1 MKQFGAE
8 RVHHQLID
16 KFISLVVAIH
26 DFRLRPLIA
35 IFKEYK
41 VIEELSVA
49 DYKEAV
55 YAQQVE
61 SALSDK
67 KKYYEQKSE
76 EA

>member
-1 MKQFGAE
+1 M
-8 RVHHQLID
+8 
-16 KFISLVVAIH
+16 AIH

-61 SALSDK
+61 SALSE

-76 EA
+76 EASKPNFSVFDDRE

>member
-1 MKQFGAE
+1 M
-8 RVHHQLID
+8 
-16 KFISLVVAIH
+16 AIH